1 LNPTNVMGP
10 YDKTSW
16 GRLFR
21 MLKEGKLP
29 GVPPG
34 SGSWCHSREVAR
46 AHLTAVTR
54 GDIGENFLLGGTDA
68 TYAELTAIMAALLGV
83 KPPKPAPAFIL
94 KAIGSVNEWMS
105 YFTGKEPDMTLGSA
119 TLVCSDWRVD
129 SSKAVREL
137 GYRPT
142 SLREMTEDSYR
153 WQKDEG
159 L

>member
-1 LNPTNVMGP
+1 
-10 YDKTSW
+10 
-16 GRLFR
+16 
-21 MLKEGKLP
+21 MLKDGKLP

-46 AHLTAVTR
+46 AHLAAVTR
-54 GDIGENFLLGGTDA
+54 GEIGENFLLGGTDA
-68 TYAELTAIMAALLGV
+68 TYAEITAIMADLLGV
-83 KPPKPAPAFIL
+83 KPPKPAPAFVL
-94 KAIGSVNEWMS
+94 KAVGSVNEWMS
-105 YFTGKEPDMTLGSA
+105 YVTGKEPDMTLGSA

-159 L
+159 LV